1 MVGLTQ
7 YNAIVAGGQC
17 KPIYALQKNVK
28 IENKNISAW
37 NVLWKTLSMFT
48 KEFLFS
54 KRFKIE

>member
-1 MVGLTQ
+1 MIGLTQ
-7 YNAIVAGGQC
+7 YNANVEGGQC
-17 KPIYALQKNVK
+17 KPTYALQKNVK

-37 NVLWKTLSMFT
+37 NVLWQTLSMIT